1 VKFKGRVRLRIA
13 GAVVAIG
20 ALALVSACTGA
31 TDTAGSPAATPTVTS
46 SGVTGTTAVPV
57 VVPGDVVTSTSDP
70 AATDPSTTD
79 PSSSDPSSSG
89 PAPSTVTTNPADTSA
104 PSTPPP
110 PVRPAAKVTAAPAF
124 GVTDLSPTAPVS
136 VTVADGTILSL
147 TMTNGEGTVVTGA
160 LSKDKTAWNLGED
173 LGYGKTYTVTGKAK
187 GANGKTVAINGS
199 YQTVSPADEITT
211 SISPG
216 DGATVGIA
224 QPVIVRFGFTPEDPD
239 AVMKAMKITT
249 TPKVEGAWAWIIHDG
264 DTSPSLDWRPKNY
277 WPAGT
282 KVHVESNIYG
292 VKFNDSYYGGDDVTS
307 DFTIGR
313 SQVVYADARTYQII
327 VKQGCTKMNDPAS
340 CTKTMATYPSSYG
353 MGDDPDSAY
362 GLKPQFVTRS
372 GIHVVID
379 KQTEVKMQLPG
390 YYEPTMEY
398 FAVRISDNGEFIH
411 QNAGTVDQ
419 QGVRNVSH
427 GCINLS
433 PESAEAYYN
442 SAIIGDP
449 VEVIGTSVKLSAA
462 DGDLYEWAIPWKTWL
477 TMDTLPA

>member
-1 VKFKGRVRLRIA
+1 MV
-13 GAVVAIG
+13 
-20 ALALVSACTGA
+20 VSACTGA
-31 TDTAGSPAATPTVTS
+31 SDNTVAPVGATGSTT
-46 SGVTGTTAVPV
+46 GVTGSTAAPTPDSSADPVTIPTEIDPGTTTSPV
-57 VVPGDVVTSTSDP
+57 DPSGPSTSD
-70 AATDPSTTD
+70 
-79 PSSSDPSSSG
+79 
-89 PAPSTVTTNPADTSA
+89 STVSTNPADTTTST
-104 PSTPPP
+104 TPPP
-110 PVRPAAKVTAAPAF
+110 PPVLPAAKVSAAPAF
-124 GVTDLSPTAPVS
+124 GTVDLSPTAPVS
-136 VTVADGTILSL
+136 VSVSDGTLVSL
-147 TMTNGEGTVVTGA
+147 TMTNGEGTVVKGS
-160 LSKDKTAWNLGED
+160 LSADKKSWDLGED

-187 GANGKTVAINGS
+187 GANGKTVAVTGS
-199 YQTVSPADEITT
+199 YQTVSPAEEITT

-239 AVMKAMKITT
+239 AILKSMKITT
-249 TPKVEGAWAWIIHDG
+249 TPKVEGAWAWITHDG
-264 DTSPSLDWRPKNY
+264 DDSPSLDWRPKNY

-292 VKFNDSYYGGDDVTS
+292 VKFNDSYYGGDNVTS

-340 CTKTMATYPSSYG
+340 CTKTVATFPASYG
-353 MGDDPDSAY
+353 MGDDPDSRY

-372 GIHVVID
+372 GIHVVLD

-411 QNAGTVDQ
+411 QNAATVDQ

-477 TMDTLPA
+477 SMSTLSS